1 MPGKSPSGVA
11 ALDEHRT
18 DFTPGKRFAVS
29 TSCARRAERLSA
41 RVPWANLS
49 PRSTV
54 ATPRVTVTLRSG
66 TPPGSCV
73 RMPSFFS
80 AALGPA
86 SSPWSASSRSAPSRP
101 TRHRL
106 LALEEV
112 DVDGRARRGRCRD
125 ARREQP
131 DDQNEPRDPGA
142 REAMT
147 HHEPGILPATGV
159 PRTGKRLRF
168 PA

>member
-1 MPGKSPSGVA
+1 M
-11 ALDEHRT
+11 
-18 DFTPGKRFAVS
+18 
-29 TSCARRAERLSA
+29 
-41 RVPWANLS
+41 
-49 PRSTV
+49 

-66 TPPGSCV
+66 TPRGSCV

-86 SSPWSASSRSAPSRP
+86 SSPSQRVLEVGALAAD
-101 TRHRL
+101 RHGL

-112 DVDGRARRGRCRD
+112 DVDGRGGAGVAGD

-131 DDQNEPRDPGA
+131 EDQNEPRDPGA

-147 HHEPGILPATGV
+147 HHEPRILPGDGV
-159 PRTGKRLRF
+159 LR
-168 PA
+168 P